1 MDGIPYT
8 PEALVA
14 AVALIRKT
22 CLSQSSF
29 WAKDVQAAMRSGAP
43 WTDRN
48 GPSMT
53 GLNARQ
59 SLETEVGTM
68 ANGDILIV
76 ARSTRQTLKP
86 WRGWDGAP
94 VGAFLE
100 LSTRFMS
107 QRPII
112 KVTVERMAPQL
123 ITSLNSAFG
132 SGI

>member
-1 MDGIPYT
+1 MDMPYT
-8 PEALVA
+8 PEALIA

-22 CLSQSSF
+22 CLQESVS
-29 WAKDVQAAMRSGAP
+29 WARDVQSAMRSGAP

-59 SLETEVGTM
+59 SLEAEAGTVD
-68 ANGDILIV
+68 NGDIMIV

-123 ITSLNSAFG
+123 ITSLNSSFG